1 MAEVVVSDT
10 SPLQYLH
17 QVGCLSLLPSLF
29 GRVLIPPAVDH
40 EIQVGIERGND
51 LPVLGLFP
59 WVVVEPPREIPAFSV
74 ELQSDRGEREAL
86 ALALEHGCR
95 VLMDDRDERRAADA
109 LGIAYTGTL
118 GVLISA
124 KRSGLVDS
132 PDPGSIARPGL
143 SFVGSGSTGGLGIGW
158 GSSPVTDCFQVTWD
172 R

>member
-51 LPVLGLFP
+51 LPVLGLSP

-74 ELQSDRGEREAL
+74 ELQSDPGEREAL

-95 VLMDDRDERRAADA
+95 VLMDDRDGRRAADA

-124 KRSGLVDS
+124 KRSGLVEA
-132 PDPGSIARPGL
+132 IAPILDRLLARGYRL
-143 SFVGSGSTGGLGIGW
+143 S
-158 GSSPVTDCFQVTWD
+158 DQVRRGALELAGEAPPSD
-172 R
+172 